1 MDRTTRYVIGD
12 ERLICRR
19 ELLGA
24 GTLAVGACALPSGTT
39 LAASR
44 PAAVTPVEVV
54 PEPQQVAAREG
65 LFDVGGARL
74 WYWDTGG
81 DGQAVVFLHPGTGNG
96 TSWVYQQPVFA
107 KAGYRVIGYSRRG
120 SFKSETD
127 ANAPA
132 MPGPMTSQDIEDLN
146 KLATH
151 LQLGRIHLVGIAAGG
166 FVAAQYLVNFPE
178 TLRSVVLGCSLLNI
192 QEPDY
197 QALTSKAQAPNFQGM
212 PSEYK
217 ELSGAYRTLN
227 PEGTE
232 RWIEIEKKNP
242 PNAMT
247 PGAGGPGGRAG
258 GPAGAAGAPGGGA
271 TALSQSG
278 AGARKPVNYATL
290 REASAKVPT
299 LLMTGDA
306 DLYFNPG
313 LLHYLGQR
321 VPAAKRLVLEY
332 SGHAPFWEQP
342 TEFNRMILDF
352 IKGHRR

>member
-1 MDRTTRYVIGD
+1 MRVGRDTTDIS
-12 ERLICRR
+12 RR
-19 ELLGA
+19 ELLGVGA
-24 GTLAVGACALPSGTT
+24 LAVGASALP
-39 LAASR
+39 AAMAQAAAK
-44 PAAVTPVEVV
+44 PATTPVVVV
-54 PEPQQVAAREG
+54 PEPQQVAAKEG
-65 LFDVGGARL
+65 MFDVGGARL
-74 WYWDTGG
+74 WHWDTGG

-132 MPGPMTSQDIEDLN
+132 TAGASTSQDLEDLN

-151 LQLGRIHLVGIAAGG
+151 LQLGRFHLVGIAAGG
-166 FVAAQYLVNFPE
+166 FVAAHYAVNFPE
-178 TLRSVVLGCSLLNI
+178 ALRSVVLGCSLLSI

-232 RWIEIEKKNP
+232 RWIEIEKRNP
-242 PNAMT
+242 PNAMG
-247 PGAGGPGGRAG
+247 PGAGGPGARAG
-258 GPAGAAGAPGGGA
+258 GPAAGRAPGGSAAASSAPG
-271 TALSQSG
+271 G
-278 AGARKPVNYATL
+278 AGGRKPVNYTTL
-290 REASAKVPT
+290 REMSAKVPT

-352 IKGHRR
+352 IKGQRR

>member
-1 MDRTTRYVIGD
+1 
-12 ERLICRR
+12 
-19 ELLGA
+19 LLGGGA
-24 GTLAVGACALPSGTT
+24 LAVGAAALP
-39 LAASR
+39 AAMAQAAAK
-44 PAAVTPVEVV
+44 PATTPVLVV
-54 PEPQQVAAREG
+54 PEPQQVAAKEG
-65 LFDVGGARL
+65 MLDVGGARL
-74 WYWDTGG
+74 WHWDTGG

-107 KAGYRVIGYSRRG
+107 KAGYRVIGYSRRN

-127 ANAPA
+127 PNAPPTA
-132 MPGPMTSQDIEDLN
+132 GAMTSQDIEDLN

-151 LQLGRIHLVGIAAGG
+151 LQLGRFHLIGIAAGG
-166 FVAAQYLVNFPE
+166 FVAAQYSVNFPE

-197 QALTSKAQAPNFQGM
+197 QALTNKAQAPNFQAL

-242 PNAMT
+242 RNAMA
-247 PGAGGPGGRAG
+247 PGPGGPGARAG
-258 GPAGAAGAPGGGA
+258 GPAAGADAPGG
-271 TALSQSG
+271 
-278 AGARKPVNYATL
+278 RKPVNYATL
-290 REASAKVPT
+290 REMSAKVPT
-299 LLMTGDA
+299 LLMTSDA
-306 DLYFNPG
+306 DLYFSPG

-321 VPAAKRLVLEY
+321 VPAAKRLVMEY

-352 IKGHRR
+352 INGHRR

>member
-1 MDRTTRYVIGD
+1 M
-12 ERLICRR
+12 
-19 ELLGA
+19 
-24 GTLAVGACALPSGTT
+24 AVGAYALP
-39 LAASR
+39 AATAQAAAK
-44 PAAVTPVEVV
+44 PATTPVVVV
-54 PEPQQVAAREG
+54 PEPQQVAAKEG
-65 LFDVGGARL
+65 MFDVGGARL

-107 KAGYRVIGYSRRG
+107 KAGYRVIGYSRRR

-132 MPGPMTSQDIEDLN
+132 TPGAMTSRDIEDLD

-151 LQLGRIHLVGIAAGG
+151 LQLGRFHLVGIAAGG
-166 FVAAQYLVNFPE
+166 FVAAHYSVNFPE
-178 TLRSVVLGCSLLNI
+178 TLRSLVLGCSLMNI

-197 QALTSKAQAPNFQGM
+197 LALSSKARPPNWQSM
-212 PSEYK
+212 ASEYK
-217 ELSGAYRTLN
+217 ELSAAYRTLN

-232 RWIEIEKKNP
+232 RWIEIEMKNP
-242 PNAMT
+242 PNAMGL
-247 PGAGGPGGRAG
+247 GAGGPGAQAG
-258 GPAGAAGAPGGGA
+258 GPAGGADAPGGG
-271 TALSQSG
+271 SFSPQSD
-278 AGARKPVNYATL
+278 AGGRKPVNYTTL
-290 REASAKVPT
+290 REMSTKVPT

-313 LLHYLGQR
+313 LLHYVGQR

-352 IKGHRR
+352 IKDHRR

>member
-1 MDRTTRYVIGD
+1 MEGTLVDKNAAHIS
-12 ERLICRR
+12 RR
-19 ELLGA
+19 GLLGA
-24 GTLAVGACALPSGTT
+24 GALAAGAAALPAVRAD
-39 LAASR
+39 AAAK
-44 PAAVTPVEVV
+44 PATTPVTVV
-54 PEPQQVAAREG
+54 PEPPQVPAKEG
-65 LFDVGGARL
+65 LFDAGGARL

-127 ANAPA
+127 ANAPPA
-132 MPGPMTSQDIEDLN
+132 AGPMTAQDIEDLY

-151 LQLGRIHLVGIAAGG
+151 LSLGRFHLVGIAAGG
-166 FVAAQYLVNFPE
+166 FVAAHYAVNFPE
-178 TLRSVVLGCSLLNI
+178 TLRSVVLGCSLMSI
-192 QEPDY
+192 QDPDY
-197 QALTSKAQAPNFQGM
+197 QALTTKVQAPNMQST
-212 PSEYK
+212 PSEFK
-217 ELSGAYRTLN
+217 ELSAAYRTLN

-242 PNAMT
+242 RAAMG
-247 PGAGGPGGRAG
+247 PGAPVPGLRAG
-258 GPAGAAGAPGGGA
+258 GPAGDRGAAGGAAPLPPPGGASTPGGRKA
-271 TALSQSG
+271 T
-278 AGARKPVNYATL
+278 NFTTL
-290 REASAKVPT
+290 REMSTRVPT

-313 LLHYLGQR
+313 LLHYVGQR

-342 TEFNRMILDF
+342 TEFNRMILEF
-352 IKGHRR
+352 IRSHRR

>member
-1 MDRTTRYVIGD
+1 VDQDAMHIS
-12 ERLICRR
+12 RR
-19 ELLGA
+19 EMLGA
-24 GTLAVGACALPSGTT
+24 AALAAGV
-39 LAASR
+39 ASR
-44 PAAVTPVEVV
+44 PMATAHAAAKPATTPVAIV
-54 PEPQQVAAREG
+54 PEPIQVPAKEG
-65 LFDVGGARL
+65 LLDVGGARL

-120 SFKSETD
+120 SYKSEAD
-127 ANAPA
+127 AGAAPA
-132 MPGPMTSQDIEDLN
+132 PGPSTGQDTEDLN
-146 KLATH
+146 KLATE
-151 LQLGRIHLVGIAAGG
+151 LSLGKFHLVGIAAGG
-166 FVAAQYLVNFPE
+166 FVAAHYAVNFPE
-178 TLRSVVLGCSLLNI
+178 TLRSVVLGCSLLSI

-197 QALTSKAQAPNFQGM
+197 QTLSSKAQPPNMQSM

-242 PNAMT
+242 PVAMGR
-247 PGAGGPGGRAG
+247 GAGGPGGRTG
-258 GPAGAAGAPGGGA
+258 GPAGDRGAAGGDAP
-271 TALSQSG
+271 ALPPASG
-278 AGARKPVNYATL
+278 AGGRRPVNYANL
-290 REASAKVPT
+290 REMSTRVPT

-313 LLHYLGQR
+313 LLQYVGQR
-321 VPAAKRLVLEY
+321 VPAAKRVVLEY

-342 TEFNRMILDF
+342 TAFNQMILEF
-352 IKGHRR
+352 IRSHRR